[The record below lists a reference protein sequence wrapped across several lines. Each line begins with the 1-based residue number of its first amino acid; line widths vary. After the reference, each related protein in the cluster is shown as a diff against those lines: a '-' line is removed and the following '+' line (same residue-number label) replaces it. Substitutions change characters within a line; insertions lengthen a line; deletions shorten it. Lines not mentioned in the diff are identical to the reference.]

1 MADPLPPGLADASA
15 HAAGGA
21 PAARA
26 PRARRLMLALQLVA
40 GALVVVFAGRALIG
54 YWRDFRQHPLQVEPS
69 WPWILGSGLVFLATY
84 AVLIESWRRALS
96 AWDAALPFVDGARIW
111 TVSSLGR
118 YVPGKLWQVGAMG
131 VMAQR
136 RGVSPIAATGSAV
149 LNTLVNVVVG
159 LVIVLATGGVLA
171 ERVVPGAARWSMALL
186 GMGILVIVTLPL
198 MMPRLVALAERLT
211 GRSLGGGHLPVRA
224 VVVTVA
230 GNALAWA
237 LYGLAFQL
245 LARGV
250 LGHAPGSITAWIAV
264 YALSYLFGYIM
275 LFAPAGVGFRELA
288 MVAVMPAA
296 GLATAGEAA
305 VLAAASRIWLTVLE
319 VVPGL
324 LFLLRDTVRRHQSR
338 NGPT

>member
-1 MADPLPPGLADASA
+1 MADERPPLTQASA
-15 HAAGGA
+15 T
-21 PAARA
+21 PAA
-26 PRARRLMLALQLVA
+26 ARPARMRHAVLALQLVV
-40 GALVVVFAGRALIG
+40 GAVVVLFAARALMG
-54 YWRDFRQHPLQVEPS
+54 YWRDFQRQPLQVEPA
-69 WPWILGSGLVFLATY
+69 WRWILASGVVFLATY
-84 AVLIESWRRALS
+84 AVLIESWRRALA
-96 AWDAALPFVDGARIW
+96 AWDSTLPFVDSARIW

-149 LNTLVNVVVG
+149 LNTLVNLVVG

-186 GMGILVIVTLPL
+186 AAGVVVVVALPL
-198 MMPRLVALAERLT
+198 VMPRLVALAERLT
-211 GRSLGGGHLPVRA
+211 GRALGGGTLPARA

-230 GNALAWA
+230 GNAVAWA
-237 LYGLAFQL
+237 LYGVAFQF

-250 LGHAPGSITAWIAV
+250 LGHAPGSVTAWIAV

>member
-1 MADPLPPGLADASA
+1 ADVSA